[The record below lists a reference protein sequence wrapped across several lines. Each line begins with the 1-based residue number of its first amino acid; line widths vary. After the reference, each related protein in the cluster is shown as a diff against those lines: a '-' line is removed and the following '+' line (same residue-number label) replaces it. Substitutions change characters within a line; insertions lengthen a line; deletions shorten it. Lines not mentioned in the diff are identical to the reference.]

1 MGDFSVFR
9 DIVLNYISDYLIT
22 ICAIEESMRYYYG
35 IIFKEKES

>member
-22 ICAIEESMRYYYG
+22 ICEIKQIVRYWYG